1 MEKNTFGKGIGIG
14 GAVAVILGIICQLT
28 HNGVPVMEEES
39 STKSNFKAEVKEL
52 FKEKHQDNL
61 WVEKLKALVRKHFD
75 V

>member
-1 MEKNTFGKGIGIG
+1 MEKENS
-14 GAVAVILGIICQLT
+14 A
-28 HNGVPVMEEES
+28 
-39 STKSNFKAEVKEL
+39 KSHFKDDVKEL

>member
-1 MEKNTFGKGIGIG
+1 MEKET
-14 GAVAVILGIICQLT
+14 
-28 HNGVPVMEEES
+28 
-39 STKSNFKAEVKEL
+39 STKSNFKDEIKEL